1 MATLSQRAMLPKF
14 HSAAPVPNPRC
25 SPRLLLV
32 APPLLLA
39 ALPFLVTAP
48 GAAFPT
54 HRVGA
59 PPGCSPHRG
68 TLFLLTVPGCL
79 PSCSPCWGTIGLLTR
94 SRCQRFGSACLP
106 RQGVALPPHRVT
118 PFLLAFRLQ
127 FSGHPSCSPST
138 ACEAPICIL
147 PILDNIN
154 EKINGKSTLHANM
167 VRISKSF
174 YSGSLHGSMSLTSDG
189 G

>member
-1 MATLSQRAMLPKF
+1 
-14 HSAAPVPNPRC
+14 
-25 SPRLLLV
+25 
-32 APPLLLA
+32 LLA
-39 ALPFLVTAP
+39 APPARRATPPACRIALPGHRTGRRLSYSPRWSTTGLLAAP
-48 GAAFPT
+48 
-54 HRVGA
+54 
-59 PPGCSPHRG
+59 G
-68 TLFLLTVPGCL
+68 TLFLLTAPGCL

-94 SRCQRFGSACLP
+94 SRCQRFGSGCSP
-106 RQGVALPPHRVT
+106 RRVVALPPHRVT

-174 YSGSLHGSMSLTSDG
+174 YSGSCNGSMSVTSDDG
-189 G
+189 